1 MHTQDNEYRALING
15 ISVSYAGNIKLGVPS
30 VIFVH
35 GFPFN
40 KKMWKAQAEA
50 LNDKYHVVTYDI
62 RGHGQSEE
70 GTDNFSIDLFVRD
83 LMGLMDHLK
92 IDKTILCGLSL
103 GGYIAL
109 NAIAKF
115 PNRFKALVLSD
126 TQCIADTPE
135 AREKR
140 TKAIEV
146 IQNGGL
152 EKYAD
157 DSVRNLFAPG
167 SFISRC
173 REIADVRQMI
183 LTTSETSLCKTLLA
197 LAQRNETC
205 GTLIDI
211 KVPVLVMVG
220 NEDKIT
226 PPSAA
231 QYLSDNIDGSTLRTI
246 ENAGH
251 MSNLENPEKFNNEL
265 LMFLATVS

>member
-1 MHTQDNEYRALING
+1 MHKSENEFCARINE
-15 ISVSYAGNIKLGVPS
+15 ITVSYTESTKSEAPS

-40 KKMWKAQAEA
+40 KTMWHRQ
-50 LNDKYHVVTYDI
+50 LNVLKEKYHIVTYDI

-70 GTDNFSIDLFVRD
+70 GSDDFSIDLFVSD
-83 LMGLMDHLK
+83 LIGLMDHLK
-92 IDKTILCGLSL
+92 INDTILCGLSL

-109 NAIAKF
+109 NAISKY

-126 TQCIADTPE
+126 TQCIADTAE
-135 AREKR
+135 TKEKR
-140 TKAIEV
+140 MKAIES

-167 SFISRC
+167 SFISAC
-173 REIADVRQMI
+173 KEIADVRRMI
-183 LTTSETSLCKTLLA
+183 LTTSESSLCKTLLA
-197 LAQRNETC
+197 LAERKETC
-205 GTLIDI
+205 SILIDI
-211 KVPVLVMVG
+211 KVPVLIIVG

-226 PPSAA
+226 PPASAE
-231 QYLSDNIDGSTLRTI
+231 YLTENIKGSSIQII

-251 MSNLENPEKFNNEL
+251 MSNMENPGKFNEELLKFLEKFD
-265 LMFLATVS
+265 